1 MDCTCIRYTQVP
13 RTSALFIDYLYHFD
27 RVAQFYSGSPFD
39 LQTYKNLAQQLRGIT
54 SQDRNRL
61 ADILIT
67 QNQEFGC
74 GDRTFENIAK
84 LRDQDTFVVVTGQ
97 QVGLFSG
104 PAFTIY
110 KALTAVRLAQWL
122 SEEGVPSVPAF
133 WLATEDHDLEEV
145 AGTLS
150 FGDDYDVTPL
160 ADPGIRP
167 APQASVGYVKLSQEV
182 NAALSKL
189 EALLPASESREQ
201 LMQDL
206 RQCYQPGVTWGRAFG
221 RFLARLFSRW
231 GVVLLDALDESI
243 HALAGKMYRQALLR
257 SDDLRSKLQERSES
271 LIRAGYH
278 AQVHVGED
286 STLLFVS
293 EDGNRL
299 ALRQRGQEFILGER
313 RFSLADLDGRLT
325 EKPLDFSPNALLR
338 PLVQD
343 TLLPTIACIAGP
355 SELAYHGQTRVLYP
369 EFGRP
374 GPVLFPRAAFTLL
387 DPRVRKLLDKYRL
400 GIEDVWRGDEHLRLK
415 IAAVGFAPGWAE
427 RFDQAGQD
435 FAKVLERLRAD
446 VEKIDPTLLEPLAH
460 AEEKIRYQLDRLRD
474 KVSRAAFE
482 RSELLARH
490 EQLLLRFITPQKDVQ
505 ERQVTGAYFLGR
517 AGYELLDRIL
527 AQIQTRSSDHQVL
540 QYSVEPSSQ

>member
-1 MDCTCIRYTQVP
+1 MRCSPCDC
-13 RTSALFIDYLYHFD
+13 
-27 RVAQFYSGSPFD
+27 
-39 LQTYKNLAQQLRGIT
+39 
-54 SQDRNRL
+54 
-61 ADILIT
+61 
-67 QNQEFGC
+67 E
-74 GDRTFENIAK
+74 E
-84 LRDQDTFVVVTGQ
+84 
-97 QVGLFSG
+97 
-104 PAFTIY
+104 
-110 KALTAVRLAQWL
+110 ALTAIRLAQWL
-122 SEEGVPSVPAF
+122 SAEGLPSVPAF

-145 AGTLS
+145 AGTFS
-150 FGDDYDVTPL
+150 FGDDYEVTPL

-182 NAALSKL
+182 NTALSKF
-189 EALLPASESREQ
+189 ETLLPASESREQ

-231 GVVLLDALDESI
+231 GVVLLDALDKSI
-243 HALAGKMYRQALLR
+243 HALASKVYRQALLR
-257 SDDLRSKLQERSES
+257 SDDLRSKLRERSES

-286 STLLFVS
+286 STLLFVT
-293 EDGNRL
+293 ENGNRL
-299 ALRQRGQEFILGER
+299 ALRQRGQEFMVEER
-313 RFSLADLDGRLT
+313 RFSPADLDGRLA
-325 EKPLDFSPNALLR
+325 ERPLDFSANALLR

-374 GPVLFPRAAFTLL
+374 GPVLFPRAGFTLI
-387 DPRVRKLLDKYRL
+387 DPRVRKLLDKYRQ
-400 GIEDVWRGDEHLRLK
+400 GVEDVWRGDEHLRLK
-415 IAAVGFAPGWAE
+415 IAAVGFAPGWTE

-446 VEKIDPTLLEPLAH
+446 VEKIDPTLLEPLGH
-460 AEEKIRYQLDRLRD
+460 AQEKMKYQLDRLRD

-482 RSELLARH
+482 RSDLLARH
-490 EQLLLRFITPQKDVQ
+490 EQLLLRFITPQKDIQ

-540 QYSVEPSSQ
+540 QYSVEPSGQ

>member
-13 RTSALFIDYLYHFD
+13 RTSALFVDYLYHFD

-39 LQTYKNLAQQLRGIT
+39 LQTYKTLAQQLRGIT
-54 SQDRNRL
+54 GQDRNQL
-61 ADILIT
+61 AEILIR
-67 QNQEFGC
+67 QNREFGC
-74 GDRTFENIAK
+74 GERTFENIAK
-84 LRDQDTFVVVTGQ
+84 LRDQGAFVVVTGQ

-110 KALTAVRLAQWL
+110 KALTAIRLAQWL
-122 SEEGVPSVPAF
+122 SAEGLPSVPAF

-145 AGTLS
+145 AGTFS
-150 FGDDYDVTPL
+150 FGDDYEVTPL

-182 NAALSKL
+182 NTALSKF
-189 EALLPASESREQ
+189 ETLLPASESREQ

-231 GVVLLDALDESI
+231 GVVLLDALDKSI
-243 HALAGKMYRQALLR
+243 HALASKVYRQALLR
-257 SDDLRSKLQERSES
+257 SDDLRSKLRERSES

-286 STLLFVS
+286 STLLFVT
-293 EDGNRL
+293 ENGNRL
-299 ALRQRGQEFILGER
+299 ALRQRGQEFMVEER
-313 RFSLADLDGRLT
+313 RFSPADLDGRLA
-325 EKPLDFSPNALLR
+325 ERPLDFSANALLR

-374 GPVLFPRAAFTLL
+374 GPVLFPRAGFTLI

-400 GIEDVWRGDEHLRLK
+400 
-415 IAAVGFAPGWAE
+415 
-427 RFDQAGQD
+427 
-435 FAKVLERLRAD
+435 
-446 VEKIDPTLLEPLAH
+446 
-460 AEEKIRYQLDRLRD
+460 
-474 KVSRAAFE
+474 
-482 RSELLARH
+482 
-490 EQLLLRFITPQKDVQ
+490 
-505 ERQVTGAYFLGR
+505 
-517 AGYELLDRIL
+517 
-527 AQIQTRSSDHQVL
+527 
-540 QYSVEPSSQ
+540 

>member
-1 MDCTCIRYTQVP
+1 
-13 RTSALFIDYLYHFD
+13 
-27 RVAQFYSGSPFD
+27 
-39 LQTYKNLAQQLRGIT
+39 
-54 SQDRNRL
+54 
-61 ADILIT
+61 
-67 QNQEFGC
+67 
-74 GDRTFENIAK
+74 
-84 LRDQDTFVVVTGQ
+84 
-97 QVGLFSG
+97 
-104 PAFTIY
+104 
-110 KALTAVRLAQWL
+110 
-122 SEEGVPSVPAF
+122 
-133 WLATEDHDLEEV
+133 
-145 AGTLS
+145 
-150 FGDDYDVTPL
+150 
-160 ADPGIRP
+160 
-167 APQASVGYVKLSQEV
+167 
-182 NAALSKL
+182 
-189 EALLPASESREQ
+189 
-201 LMQDL
+201 MQDL

-243 HALAGKMYRQALLR
+243 HALASKVYRQALLR
-257 SDDLRSKLQERSES
+257 SDDLRSKLRERSES

-286 STLLFVS
+286 STLLFVT
-293 EDGNRL
+293 ENGNRL
-299 ALRQRGQEFILGER
+299 ALRQRGQEFMVEER
-313 RFSLADLDGRLT
+313 RFSPADLDGRLA
-325 EKPLDFSPNALLR
+325 ERPLDFSPNALLR

-374 GPVLFPRAAFTLL
+374 GPVLFPRAGFTLI

-400 GIEDVWRGDEHLRLK
+400 GVEDVWRGDEHLRLK
-415 IAAVGFAPGWAE
+415 IAAVGFAPGWTE

-446 VEKIDPTLLEPLAH
+446 VEKIDPTLLEPLGH
-460 AEEKIRYQLDRLRD
+460 AQEKMKYQLDRLRD

-482 RSELLARH
+482 RSDLLARH
-490 EQLLLRFITPQKDVQ
+490 EQLLLRFITPQKDIQ

-540 QYSVEPSSQ
+540 QYSVEPSGQ